1 MRPLESER
9 RTSAQLTRFLGINA
23 ASRDF
28 SFSGITSTT
37 QFIQEADLF
46 VALPGARRHGAE
58 FADEALKNG
67 ACAILTDQAGAQIIT
82 SDIPVLVIDDPRFI
96 LGDLSAWFYNSP
108 FRSLHA
114 VGITGTNG
122 KTTTASILHQ
132 LWQLSNRESGFIG
145 TVGISIGRE
154 DFPAHFTTPESPE
167 LQAVVASMVERNAHH
182 LVMEVSSHSIAA
194 RRVAS
199 SFFTNVAFTNLT
211 QDHLDFH
218 GDMETYFR
226 VKSEIFTPEYA
237 EQGFINVDDNY
248 GKKLL
253 EIAQIPVQTV
263 SRDSHQAT
271 WHYVSH
277 QISPGGYEVS
287 IRGVGGILIEGHL
300 PLVGEHNLDNAL
312 LAIAL
317 AVESGI
323 DPLTISMD
331 MHKLKGPAGR
341 LEKIDIGQKFL
352 ALVDYAHTPDAVER
366 VLAAVRQI
374 TPGRVIGVLGCGGDR
389 DASKRPLMGKALVS
403 GCDFA
408 ILTSDNPRSESP
420 SKILEQMA
428 AEIELGENVMLEEDR
443 RGAIA
448 LAITE
453 ALPGDTVIILG
464 KGHEIGQE
472 IKGIKYPFD
481 DRIEL
486 AQAIEQLS

>member
-1 MRPLESER
+1 M
-9 RTSAQLTRFLGINA
+9 
-23 ASRDF
+23 
-28 SFSGITSTT
+28 
-37 QFIQEADLF
+37 
-46 VALPGARRHGAE
+46 PGARRHGAE

-67 ACAILTDQAGAQIIT
+67 ACAILTDQAGSQIIT

-154 DFPAHFTTPESPE
+154 DFPAQFTTPESPE

-237 EQGFINVDDNY
+237 EQGFINIDDIY

-331 MHKLKGPAGR
+331 MNKLKGPAGR

-374 TPGRVIGVLGCGGDR
+374 TPGRVIGILGCGGDR

>member
-1 MRPLESER
+1 MRPLEVTQ
-9 RTSAQLTRFLGINA
+9 RTSAELTRFLGVDDGREN
-23 ASRDF
+23 F
-28 SFSGITSTT
+28 SFNGVTSST
-37 QFIQEADLF
+37 QYIQAGDLF

-58 FADEALKNG
+58 FAAQAMKAG
-67 ACAILTDQAGAQIIT
+67 ASGILTDPAGAELV
-82 SDIPVLVIDDPRFI
+82 SKEIPVVIIENPRFI

-122 KTTTASILHQ
+122 KTTTASLLHQ

-194 RRVAS
+194 KRIS
-199 SFFTNVAFTNLT
+199 STFFANVAFTNLS

-218 GDMETYFR
+218 GDMDTYFK
-226 VKSEIFTPEYA
+226 VKAKIFTPEYA
-237 EQGFINVDDNY
+237 EQGFINIDSSY
-248 GKKLL
+248 GKKLI
-253 EIAQIPVQTV
+253 EIAQIPVQTI
-263 SRDSHQAT
+263 SRDLTFAT
-271 WHYVSH
+271 WHYSSH
-277 QISPGGYEVS
+277 QISSGGYDVS

-312 LAIAL
+312 MAIAL

-323 DPLTISMD
+323 DPLAISMD

-341 LEKIDIGQKFL
+341 LEKVDLGQKFL

-366 VLAAVRQI
+366 VLAAVREI
-374 TPGRVIGVLGCGGDR
+374 TPGRVIAVLGCGGDR
-389 DASKRPLMGKALVS
+389 DSSKRPLMGKALVL

-420 SKILEQMA
+420 GKILEQMSS
-428 AEIELGENVMLEEDR
+428 EIKHGENVMVEEDR

-448 LAITE
+448 VAIAE
-453 ALPGDTVIILG
+453 ATPGDTVIILG
-464 KGHEIGQE
+464 KGHEVGQE
-472 IKGIKYPFD
+472 IDGIKYSFD

-486 AQAIEQLS
+486 AKAIEQLS

>member
-1 MRPLESER
+1 
-9 RTSAQLTRFLGINA
+9 
-23 ASRDF
+23 
-28 SFSGITSTT
+28 
-37 QFIQEADLF
+37 
-46 VALPGARRHGAE
+46 
-58 FADEALKNG
+58 
-67 ACAILTDQAGAQIIT
+67 
-82 SDIPVLVIDDPRFI
+82 
-96 LGDLSAWFYNSP
+96 
-108 FRSLHA
+108 
-114 VGITGTNG
+114 
-122 KTTTASILHQ
+122 
-132 LWQLSNRESGFIG
+132 
-145 TVGISIGRE
+145 
-154 DFPAHFTTPESPE
+154 
-167 LQAVVASMVERNAHH
+167 
-182 LVMEVSSHSIAA
+182 
-194 RRVAS
+194 
-199 SFFTNVAFTNLT
+199 
-211 QDHLDFH
+211 
-218 GDMETYFR
+218 
-226 VKSEIFTPEYA
+226 
-237 EQGFINVDDNY
+237 
-248 GKKLL
+248 
-253 EIAQIPVQTV
+253 
-263 SRDSHQAT
+263 
-271 WHYVSH
+271 VSH
-277 QISPGGYEVS
+277 QISQGGYEVS

-331 MHKLKGPAGR
+331 MHKLKGAAGR

-374 TPGRVIGVLGCGGDR
+374 TPGRVIGILGCGGDR
-389 DASKRPLMGKALVS
+389 DASKRPLMGKALVL

-428 AEIELGENVMLEEDR
+428 AEIEPGENVMLEEDR

-472 IKGIKYPFD
+472 IKGIEYPFD